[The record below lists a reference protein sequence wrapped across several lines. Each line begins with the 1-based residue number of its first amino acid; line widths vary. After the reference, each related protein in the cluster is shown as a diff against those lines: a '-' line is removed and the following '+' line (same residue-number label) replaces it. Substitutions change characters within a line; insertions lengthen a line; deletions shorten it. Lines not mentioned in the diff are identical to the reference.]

1 MKQKA
6 RISRLRRLL
15 MAQHVVYPPFIIHIT
30 DDDGTITETHTIFMR
45 FA

>member
-15 MAQHVVYPPFIIHIT
+15 MAQHVVYPPFVVSVCDDAGNITRVYEIH
-30 DDDGTITETHTIFMR
+30 MR